1 MKVEWNPRFREIDDT
16 YLFAKTAAL
25 ARACAAKHPERRV
38 ISLGIGDVTRPL
50 PSVAVNAMMNAAR
63 EMGEEPSFR
72 GYPPDGGYPFL
83 RAAISAHYRRF
94 GAQVSV
100 DDIFA
105 SDGTKSDLG
114 NFYDILGSTPVLL
127 SNPVYPVWRDAG
139 ILAGASIGFLTG
151 RPENGFLPTPE
162 GLPDRPFVICLCSPN
177 NPTGSAFTYDGLG
190 AWVSFAR
197 RTGSLILMDAAYSA
211 FVGRGMPRTVY
222 EIEGA
227 ETCAVEFGSF
237 SKMAGFTGVRCSW
250 TVVPHALDGGI
261 PRALGARRQST
272 KFNGVGYI
280 TARGAEAV
288 LSDGGRV
295 QCNAN
300 IAYYRENAGM
310 LTDLLT
316 QKGIPFTG
324 GKHAPYVWFRTPRGT
339 SSMQAFTYLLE
350 EAGVVSTPGSGFG
363 EAGEGYLR
371 LTAFASHADT
381 QEAVSRLQT
390 VLC

>member
-1 MKVEWNPRFREIDDT
+1 MKVEWNPHFSEIEDS
-16 YLFAKTAAL
+16 YLFQKTGAL
-25 ARACAAKHPERRV
+25 ARAYAAKHPERRV
-38 ISLGIGDVTRPL
+38 VSLGIGDVTRPL
-50 PSVAVNAMMNAAR
+50 PSVAVDAMMGASR
-63 EMGEEPSFR
+63 EMGEAASFR

-94 GAQVSV
+94 GVSVSV
-100 DDIFA
+100 DDIFV
-105 SDGTKSDLG
+105 SDGAKSDLG
-114 NFYDILGSTPVLL
+114 NFYDILGDTPVLL

-139 ILAGASIGFLTG
+139 ILAGASIGYVTG
-151 RPENGFLPTPE
+151 TPENGFLPTPK
-162 GLPDRPFVICLCSPN
+162 GLPLRPFVICLCSPN
-177 NPTGSAFTYDGLG
+177 NPTGSAFTYEGLE
-190 AWVSFAR
+190 AWVAFAEKS
-197 RTGSLILMDAAYSA
+197 GSLILMDAAYSA

-227 ETCAVEFGSF
+227 EKCAVEFGSF

-250 TVVPHALDGGI
+250 TVVPHTLDGGT
-261 PRALGARRQST
+261 PRALWARRQAT

-295 QCNAN
+295 QCNAAL
-300 IAYYRENAGM
+300 AYYRKNAKA
-310 LTDLLT
+310 LSELLV

-324 GKHAPYVWFRTPRGT
+324 LKHAPYAWFRTPGGM

-363 EAGEGYLR
+363 DAGEGYLR

-381 QEAVSRLQT
+381 QEAISRLRT
-390 VLC
+390 VLY